1 LKPPAVVFVWSRNT
15 VTASFRRAG
24 MVERRYTTEQVLDL
38 AQKVDSGDDWSDEE
52 KALLSAIFS
61 SALEAHRSE
70 LSPEDQGRFDAEM
83 TQRSEGEEVQ
93 GYTATGVAVY
103 FAVVTAM
110 KAEYGRQNDLQN
122 AYQNGYMKGLVDAAD
137 AKVSGRPL

>member
-1 LKPPAVVFVWSRNT
+1 
-15 VTASFRRAG
+15 

-52 KALLSAIFS
+52 KAMLSAIFS
-61 SALEAHRSE
+61 SALKAHRSE

-110 KAEYGRQNDLQN
+110 DAEVKRETDIQDSYNK
-122 AYQNGYMKGLVDAAD
+122 GYSQGWRDIKSL
-137 AKVSGRPL
+137 RH